1 MESELFFI
9 RTFAKPFSN
18 APNIFSFQNN
28 LSLFLTFSFVISK
41 KSVKIVFPHN
51 EIGILFFKELVRLCI
66 FLSVIVTFSYE
77 T

>member
-9 RTFAKPFSN
+9 RTFAKPFPN

-51 EIGILFFKELVRLCI
+51 EIGILFLKEVVRLCI